1 MNGRV
6 HFGCLLFM
14 IIFSAHRKQ
23 IRDFVTYTTSF
34 LFIALHFGFAGI
46 ILAQS
51 NDDGAPVIIAQPKY
65 YCGSLGATKFFY
77 DVTAVG
83 RSPLKY
89 QWYSGTNA
97 ILNATNY
104 YHTGLLG
111 SIDINF
117 FPLSVIVS
125 NQFGFDQSIEV
136 VGWRPGS
143 CESSYISQCLQDQ
156 VVYEGD
162 RIRLSVSVCG
172 PVGNYRWMKDGVL
185 VTNVS
190 GLDWLIPKSV
200 ISDSGEYSFG
210 GSYSVTI
217 FEVFK
222 GQLVPVG
229 VSTGPISPSKA
240 KIQVLRSAPQFL
252 ENPYGQTI
260 NAGENVVFSTSASGR
275 PPLFYNWRK
284 NGILIAPAT
293 NSTLK
298 INQAQNSDAGYYTV
312 EVSNSAG
319 SETSIAA
326 LLSIN
331 KPPTFVDL
339 QPLSV
344 AEQGNLSLQLKVADV
359 DLPAQKITVRLLS
372 GPSGLVVSPE
382 GLVSWAPTEAH
393 GGSSYPVTVEV
404 SDGSLSTTGQFEVTV
419 AEVNRSPVISPV
431 ADASVSEGTAW
442 FQTLTA
448 SDPDLPAN
456 GLTFRLVSG
465 PSGASVDSKSGVLS
479 WTPSETDG
487 GSAVDFVIEVADDG
501 QPPLASQTTVRL
513 TVTEVN
519 SPPTLEALADVTVP
533 EGAAWSITV
542 RAMDSDLPAQALA
555 YGLKTNPSGM
565 TLDASTGELRW
576 TSSESQGPGTYPVTV
591 SVTDSGGATAE
602 RSFTVAV
609 TEVNQPPQVAAW
621 ADQRI
626 VFGQVV
632 SLKMDV
638 TDADLPANRLTYRI
652 VGGPTNLVL
661 AEDGRLVWTPAR
673 NQSPFTNLIS
683 VAVSDGIASVTNSVH
698 VEVFELVMAVNGTEV
713 TEAVNAPLN
722 PWIKFRC
729 GRPDWLFFYS
739 LSGLTPTS
747 DVPSKFYQD
756 PFVLPATA
764 TVWPIAFSPDF
775 SDSILGVPL
784 RVTVLKAQTL
794 TVEGGLGLV
803 HLGPGV
809 PVEGKSD
816 SGLPVTLSVI
826 TGPGRVEAGQL
837 VSTGGGVIRIRAT
850 QAGNDNW
857 APAEAEVERT
867 VARASQTLVWQSMNA
882 GVFGAAPLRLQAI
895 PSSGLPVE
903 YTVVS
908 GPGSVTGDLLQ
919 LNGVGTVVLRARQA
933 GSADFEAAV
942 TDLSVPVA
950 KAAQTLVW
958 DGVTDRAFSSEVIPL
973 TGKASS
979 GLGVTYEVISGP
991 AAVTNDRLTLTGVGT
1006 VVIRASQAGDAN
1018 YEAAPVRQVSFVVS
1032 KAAQTL
1038 AFGPIGSKNFG
1049 DAPVSISATS
1059 SAGLPVTYSVV
1070 SGPGSLAGKLLSLT
1084 GAGEVVIQASQ
1095 AGNDLYQA
1103 ASVVQTVTVAKAAQ
1117 LLSWSPESN
1126 LTYRTN
1132 LIALEAKASSGLAVG
1147 YRVVSGPGAIMA
1159 GQMSLTGIGS
1169 VVIAAE
1175 QSGDAN
1181 WLAAAAITNRFTVGR
1196 GVQVVTFESIGDQT
1210 LGAGPVKLAAR
1221 ASSGLPVTFS
1231 VLNGQAAVNDQQLTL
1246 LGEGA
1251 VTVRAI
1257 NPGSPLWLSASAD
1270 QTFKVLPME
1279 TQPQV
1284 VIERPK
1290 PDGTFSLEIRAPVG
1304 VDLALETTSDLNA
1317 WTETQRLTG
1326 QGSGNPVKLILRTEP
1341 NVQAKFWRV
1350 RVR

>member
-23 IRDFVTYTTSF
+23 IRDFVTYATSF
-34 LFIALHFGFAGI
+34 LFIALHFGFAGRL
-46 ILAQS
+46 LAQS
-51 NDDGAPVIIAQPKY
+51 IDDGAPVIIAQPKY

-125 NQFGFDQSIEV
+125 NQFGFDQSTEI

-229 VSTGPISPSKA
+229 VSTGAISPSKA

-339 QPLSV
+339 QSLSV
-344 AEQGNLSLQLKVADV
+344 AEQGVLSVQLKIADV
-359 DLPAQKITVRLLS
+359 DLPAQKLTARLVS
-372 GPSGLVVSPE
+372 GPPGLVVSPE

-393 GGSSYPVTVEV
+393 GGSSYPVAVEV
-404 SDGSLSTTGQFEVTV
+404 SDGSLSTTGQFDVTV
-419 AEVNRSPVISPV
+419 TEVNRSPVINPV

-442 FQTLTA
+442 FPTLTA

-456 GLTFRLVSG
+456 GLTFQLVSG

-487 GSAVDFVIEVADDG
+487 GSTVDFVIEVADDG
-501 QPPLASQTTVRL
+501 QPPLASQTKVRL

-519 SPPTLEALADVTVP
+519 SPPTLEVLADVTVP

-542 RAMDSDLPAQALA
+542 RAADSDLPAQALA
-555 YGLKTNPSGM
+555 YVLKANPPGM
-565 TLDASTGELRW
+565 ALDVSTGELRW
-576 TSSESQGPGTYPVTV
+576 TPLESQGPGTYPVTV
-591 SVTDSGGATAE
+591 SVADSIGATAE
-602 RSFTVAV
+602 RSFTVTV
-609 TEVNQPPQVAAW
+609 TELNQPPQVAAW

-626 VFGQVV
+626 VFGQMV

-652 VGGPTNLVL
+652 VGGPTNLLL
-661 AEDGRLVWTPAR
+661 ADDGLLTWTPTR
-673 NQSPFTNLIS
+673 NQAPSTNQIS
-683 VAVSDGIASVTNSVH
+683 VAVSDGTVSVTNSIR

-713 TEAVNAPLN
+713 TEAVKVGLN
-722 PWIKFRC
+722 SKISFRC
-729 GRPDWLFFYS
+729 GRPDWLVYYS
-739 LSGLTPTS
+739 LNGQSPTY
-747 DVPSKFYQD
+747 DLPSKFYQD

-775 SDSILGVPL
+775 SDSVVGIPV
-784 RVTVLKAQTL
+784 RVSVQKDQSLVL
-794 TVEGGLGLV
+794 EGGFGLI
-803 HLGPGV
+803 HQGPGV
-809 PVEGKSD
+809 GVTARSD
-816 SGLPVTLSVI
+816 SSLPVSISVVSGPATLVGGKLI
-826 TGPGRVEAGQL
+826 A
-837 VSTGGGVIRIRAT
+837 TGGGVVRLRLS
-850 QAGNDNW
+850 QAGDENW
-857 APAEAEVERT
+857 SPAQAEFERI
-867 VARASQTLVWQSMNA
+867 VARSGQTVVWQPLDPVVYSS
-882 GVFGAAPLRLQAI
+882 APVALKATAT
-895 PSSGLPVE
+895 SGLPME
-903 YTVVS
+903 YTVLS
-908 GPGSVTGDLLQ
+908 GSGFISGDRLQVTAAGA
-919 LNGVGTVVLRARQA
+919 VVIRARQSGNADFEA
-933 GSADFEAAV
+933 GSADW
-942 TDLSVPVA
+942 TVPVA
-950 KAAQTLVW
+950 KASQSIVW
-958 DGVTDRAFSSEVIPL
+958 SGSPDRTFSPEPILL
-973 TGKASS
+973 TATASS
-979 GLGVTYEVISGP
+979 GLELSYAVISGP
-991 AAVTNDRLTLTGVGT
+991 AVLAKDRLTLTGVGT
-1006 VVIRASQAGDAN
+1006 VVIRASHSGNSN
-1018 YEAAPVRQVSFVVS
+1018 YEPSSQEVSWVIS
-1032 KAAQTL
+1032 KIPHML
-1038 AFGPIGSKNFG
+1038 VFEPIGPRTFREG
-1049 DAPVSISATS
+1049 PVALLAVSEY
-1059 SAGLPVTYSVV
+1059 GMPVTYRVR
-1070 SGPGSLAGKLLSLT
+1070 SGPGSVVGNQLSLT
-1084 GAGEVVIQASQ
+1084 GAGEVVVEASQ
-1095 AGNDLYQA
+1095 AGSELYQ
-1103 ASVVQTVTVAKAAQ
+1103 SVAVSQTVTVAKASQ
-1117 LLSWSPESN
+1117 VLTWSAETT
-1126 LTYRTN
+1126 LAYRTN
-1132 LIALEAKASSGLAVG
+1132 LLALEAKASSGLPVN
-1147 YRVVSGPGAIMA
+1147 YRIVSGPGVVVSDQLNLSGVGA
-1159 GQMSLTGIGS
+1159 L
-1169 VVIAAE
+1169 VIAAV
-1175 QSGDAN
+1175 QTGDGN
-1181 WLAAAAITNRFTVGR
+1181 WLAATAITNRFTVGR
-1196 GVQVVTFESIGDQT
+1196 GVQVVTFEPIGDRL
-1210 LGAGPVKLAAR
+1210 LGAGPVMLAAR

-1231 VLNGQAAVNDQQLTL
+1231 VINGQAAVNDQQLTL
-1246 LGEGA
+1246 LGEGS

-1270 QTFKVLPME
+1270 QTFKVLPVE

-1284 VIERPK
+1284 VIEPPK
-1290 PDGTFSLEIRAPVG
+1290 PDGTFSLEIRAPAG
-1304 VDLALETTSDLNA
+1304 VNLALETTSDLNA

-1326 QGSGNPVKLILRTEP
+1326 QGSGNPLKITLQTDP

>member
-1 MNGRV
+1 
-6 HFGCLLFM
+6 
-14 IIFSAHRKQ
+14 
-23 IRDFVTYTTSF
+23 
-34 LFIALHFGFAGI
+34 
-46 ILAQS
+46 
-51 NDDGAPVIIAQPKY
+51 
-65 YCGSLGATKFFY
+65 
-77 DVTAVG
+77 
-83 RSPLKY
+83 
-89 QWYSGTNA
+89 
-97 ILNATNY
+97 
-104 YHTGLLG
+104 
-111 SIDINF
+111 
-117 FPLSVIVS
+117 
-125 NQFGFDQSIEV
+125 
-136 VGWRPGS
+136 
-143 CESSYISQCLQDQ
+143 
-156 VVYEGD
+156 
-162 RIRLSVSVCG
+162 
-172 PVGNYRWMKDGVL
+172 
-185 VTNVS
+185 
-190 GLDWLIPKSV
+190 
-200 ISDSGEYSFG
+200 
-210 GSYSVTI
+210 
-217 FEVFK
+217 
-222 GQLVPVG
+222 
-229 VSTGPISPSKA
+229 
-240 KIQVLRSAPQFL
+240 
-252 ENPYGQTI
+252 
-260 NAGENVVFSTSASGR
+260 
-275 PPLFYNWRK
+275 
-284 NGILIAPAT
+284 
-293 NSTLK
+293 
-298 INQAQNSDAGYYTV
+298 
-312 EVSNSAG
+312 
-319 SETSIAA
+319 
-326 LLSIN
+326 
-331 KPPTFVDL
+331 
-339 QPLSV
+339 
-344 AEQGNLSLQLKVADV
+344 
-359 DLPAQKITVRLLS
+359 
-372 GPSGLVVSPE
+372 
-382 GLVSWAPTEAH
+382 
-393 GGSSYPVTVEV
+393 
-404 SDGSLSTTGQFEVTV
+404 
-419 AEVNRSPVISPV
+419 
-431 ADASVSEGTAW
+431 
-442 FQTLTA
+442 
-448 SDPDLPAN
+448 
-456 GLTFRLVSG
+456 
-465 PSGASVDSKSGVLS
+465 
-479 WTPSETDG
+479 
-487 GSAVDFVIEVADDG
+487 
-501 QPPLASQTTVRL
+501 
-513 TVTEVN
+513 
-519 SPPTLEALADVTVP
+519 
-533 EGAAWSITV
+533 
-542 RAMDSDLPAQALA
+542 
-555 YGLKTNPSGM
+555 
-565 TLDASTGELRW
+565 
-576 TSSESQGPGTYPVTV
+576 
-591 SVTDSGGATAE
+591 
-602 RSFTVAV
+602 
-609 TEVNQPPQVAAW
+609 
-621 ADQRI
+621 
-626 VFGQVV
+626 
-632 SLKMDV
+632 
-638 TDADLPANRLTYRI
+638 
-652 VGGPTNLVL
+652 
-661 AEDGRLVWTPAR
+661 
-673 NQSPFTNLIS
+673 
-683 VAVSDGIASVTNSVH
+683 
-698 VEVFELVMAVNGTEV
+698 
-713 TEAVNAPLN
+713 
-722 PWIKFRC
+722 
-729 GRPDWLFFYS
+729 
-739 LSGLTPTS
+739 
-747 DVPSKFYQD
+747 
-756 PFVLPATA
+756 
-764 TVWPIAFSPDF
+764 
-775 SDSILGVPL
+775 
-784 RVTVLKAQTL
+784 
-794 TVEGGLGLV
+794 
-803 HLGPGV
+803 
-809 PVEGKSD
+809 
-816 SGLPVTLSVI
+816 
-826 TGPGRVEAGQL
+826 
-837 VSTGGGVIRIRAT
+837 
-850 QAGNDNW
+850 
-857 APAEAEVERT
+857 
-867 VARASQTLVWQSMNA
+867 MNA
-882 GVFGAAPLRLQAI
+882 VVFGAAPLRLQAI

-933 GSADFEAAV
+933 ASADFEAAV